1 MVPKMVGAYGPVA
14 GRPVSVAGR
23 PVSVA
28 GRPVSVAGRATPSL
42 QKNVLI
48 LNLNQLDAEEKQDG

>member
-1 MVPKMVGAYGPVA
+1 MVPKMVGAYGP
-14 GRPVSVAGR
+14 VAGR